1 MIVAAGE
8 TNKICWLSTAGER
21 NTTMLRQLTIGRA
34 ILVAALCAVLFLTR
48 GVNAGEPE
56 ALKAK
61 IETLRDAKVVWRK
74 VEWRTCLLGAL
85 NEAAREKKPVF
96 LWVLGGAPAD
106 GRC

>member
-1 MIVAAGE
+1 MKNMTAAASSVLLFVSVAWTQE
-8 TNKICWLSTAGER
+8 T
-21 NTTMLRQLTIGRA
+21 TTPEKK
-34 ILVAALCAVLFLTR
+34 AAT
-48 GVNAGEPE
+48 PE
-56 ALKAK
+56 ALKAE
-61 IETLRDAKVVWRK
+61 IETLRVAKVAWRK

>member
-1 MIVAAGE
+1 MCRM
-8 TNKICWLSTAGER
+8 T
-21 NTTMLRQLTIGRA
+21 A
-34 ILVAALCAVLFLTR
+34 ILCVWALFAAVVGAQ
-48 GVNAGEPE
+48 EPRPSAKKTPTLE
-56 ALKAK
+56 ALKAE
-61 IETLRDAKVVWRK
+61 IETLRDAKVAWKK

>member
-1 MIVAAGE
+1 M
-8 TNKICWLSTAGER
+8 K
-21 NTTMLRQLTIGRA
+21 
-34 ILVAALCAVLFLTR
+34 AALIASAAMLIAAL
-48 GVNAGEPE
+48 AGAAAEQADESATPSASKLATPE
-56 ALKAK
+56 ALKAE
-61 IETLRDAKVVWRK
+61 IETLRDLKVAWKK

>member
-1 MIVAAGE
+1 MTSKTSWLLAGILIVAGAA
-8 TNKICWLSTAGER
+8 TAEQADESA
-21 NTTMLRQLTIGRA
+21 TPSASKPAT
-34 ILVAALCAVLFLTR
+34 
-48 GVNAGEPE
+48 PE
-56 ALKAK
+56 ALKAE
-61 IETLRDAKVVWRK
+61 IETLRVAKVAWRK

>member
-1 MIVAAGE
+1 MTMKTKTNILTSTHAMKLSSITSIVCLLLAAASIASAQE
-8 TNKICWLSTAGER
+8 A
-21 NTTMLRQLTIGRA
+21 TT
-34 ILVAALCAVLFLTR
+34 
-48 GVNAGEPE
+48 PE
-56 ALKAK
+56 ALKTE
-61 IETLRDAKVVWRK
+61 IEALRDAKVAWRK

>member
-1 MIVAAGE
+1 
-8 TNKICWLSTAGER
+8 
-21 NTTMLRQLTIGRA
+21 MLRFATPILLTSLLTMGCNQA
-34 ILVAALCAVLFLTR
+34 SPVPVEEAASPEAQKAEPVAEKQPAT
-48 GVNAGEPE
+48 PE
-56 ALKAK
+56 ALKAE
-61 IETLRDAKVVWRK
+61 IEVLRDAKVAWRK